1 MRLALA
7 ALALLSACA
16 LVHAQPEDA
25 AQRAAQEREAKQ
37 QLDGLRARIKE
48 LADARRVTTGEHAEA
63 TTALREQET
72 AIAAA
77 AKAVRALDDQ
87 LVAEQAGI
95 DRLEG
100 ERATLARTLATQ
112 REALAELLRSA
123 YALGRSE
130 ELKLL
135 LQQEDV
141 GAIARVLAYH
151 RYFQRARIER
161 IDGLLGDLEQLAR
174 LQDAIEAER
183 ATLAATRAQQEAEV
197 ARLQGQRAERAT
209 LMVSL
214 EKELA
219 DQQARLAALGKDEK
233 GLVDL
238 LEKLRDVF
246 ADIPRQLSGAEP
258 FASLRGRLPWP
269 LQGKLRTG
277 FGGSDEAGRKLSGLL
292 IAGDTGTPVHA
303 IARGRIA
310 YADWLKGYGMLLIV
324 DHGDG
329 YMSLYGYNES
339 LLKDVGDWV
348 AAGETIAQSG
358 ASGGQQAPAL
368 YFELRHQGKPVDPKP
383 WLR

>member
-25 AQRAAQEREAKQ
+25 AHRAAQEREAKQ

-358 ASGGQQAPAL
+358 ASGGQQSPAL